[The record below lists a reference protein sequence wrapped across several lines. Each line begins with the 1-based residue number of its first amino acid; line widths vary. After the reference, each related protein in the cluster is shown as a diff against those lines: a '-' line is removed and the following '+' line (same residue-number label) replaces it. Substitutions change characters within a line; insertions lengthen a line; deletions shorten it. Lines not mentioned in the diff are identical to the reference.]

1 MIYTLRSHAP
11 ERTPP
16 MTWSADDV
24 TRLRAAIASGQL
36 SVRLGDRQVTYQSVD
51 AMLKALDRMQA
62 DIAAA
67 AAPQRGASR
76 RFTFTTLRGD

>member
-1 MIYTLRSHAP
+1 
-11 ERTPP
+11 
-16 MTWSADDV
+16 MTWTTDDV
-24 TRLRAAIASGQL
+24 RRLKAAIASGQL

-67 AAPQRGASR
+67 AQPRSTASR
-76 RFTFTTLRGD
+76 RFTFTTMRGD